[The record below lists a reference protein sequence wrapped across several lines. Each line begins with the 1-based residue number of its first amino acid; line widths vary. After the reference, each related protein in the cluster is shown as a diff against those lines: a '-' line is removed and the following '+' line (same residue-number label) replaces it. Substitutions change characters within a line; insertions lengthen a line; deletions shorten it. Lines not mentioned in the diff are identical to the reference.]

1 MGNKIFLFYSIL
13 YSELGSKDLNDYK
26 NSKAYSYYKSGW
38 LQPLLFHNLSGS
50 KFCIFKGECRR
61 SQSLNEPFH
70 KLWLIIE
77 KTSKIR
83 SAHCTCMAGMGETCN
98 HVAAAMFRIEAAVR
112 TGLTNPSCTSS
123 ANEWLPCR
131 KNVEQPLKLKDINFS
146 REVFAERGKK
156 KRALV
161 ASPKKKFDP
170 LANCDKKPLSL
181 FDVAAALED
190 IAPDSILFTAV
201 PKPEIDFV
209 REIIKEPVEAVKED
223 HLINIDEIIKNSE
236 SATECCEKI
245 NNLFTPEVIAKID
258 TCTRGQ
264 STNEQWY
271 LYRKGVITGS
281 KAHEVLTKMKKI
293 ETGKGGTVDIW
304 SCKQKI
310 SGLTFINPNI
320 PALKYGR
327 DMEIEAVNAFLD
339 VMRKNHTNVSV
350 SECGLILDRT
360 MPYIGASPDRLF
372 SCSCCGV
379 ACVEIKCPYS
389 VNYTTPDDTNLDYLL
404 KVDDEIKLKRTHKY
418 FTQCMM
424 QMGVTNISK
433 LYFVVWTPHGL
444 IIDHISFDPELWS
457 SMKHKFEKFYK
468 EFYLKSFYSS

>member
-1 MGNKIFLFYSIL
+1 MKNEYEKKLKIDEKSIPDPFKIPHGWMNEDEGMKFWPMIL
-13 YSELGSKDLNDYK
+13 YPDIFNYLMFFPSELGSKDLNDYK

-98 HVAAAMFRIEAAVR
+98 HVAAAMFHIEAAVR

-146 REVFAERGKK
+146 REDFAERGKK

-170 LANCDKKPLSL
+170 LANCNKKPLSL

-245 NNLFTPEVIAKID
+245 NNLFTPEFIEKID
-258 TCTRGQ
+258 ACTRGQ
-264 STNEQWY
+264 STNDNV
-271 LYRKGVITGS
+271 L
-281 KAHEVLTKMKKI
+281 EVLTKMKKI

-310 SGLTFINPNI
+310 SGLTFVNPNI
-320 PALKYGR
+320 PALKYGK

-339 VMRKNHTNVSV
+339 VMR
-350 SECGLILDRT
+350 
-360 MPYIGASPDRLF
+360 
-372 SCSCCGV
+372 
-379 ACVEIKCPYS
+379 
-389 VNYTTPDDTNLDYLL
+389 
-404 KVDDEIKLKRTHKY
+404 
-418 FTQCMM
+418 
-424 QMGVTNISK
+424 
-433 LYFVVWTPHGL
+433 
-444 IIDHISFDPELWS
+444 
-457 SMKHKFEKFYK
+457 
-468 EFYLKSFYSS
+468 